1 MEPSASSPPWP
12 ASPELVVAIANERV
26 LVTGGAGVIGREV
39 IRLAGSA
46 GSTLLSIDRLPL
58 PEPPPPGTRHVE
70 ADLAMA
76 DLSMI
81 DAFRPTVILHLAA
94 TFERSQESP
103 DFWQPNWV
111 DNTTVSHRLAELA
124 PSLPDLQALV
134 FASSYL
140 VYDPRAYL
148 RSAPGGSPTVLSER
162 APLGPRNL
170 CGAAKLYSESEFAF
184 AAGTSRTAFRT
195 AFARIFRVYGR
206 GSRDVISRFVRDALA
221 GEPLDLYRPENRFD
235 YIHAQDV
242 AEGLLRIAAE
252 PAASGAINVSRGQ
265 ARSIHEV
272 VAAIR
277 AAMPGRTVE
286 TRLREIDEP
295 FEASQ
300 ADLHRLE
307 DVVRWRPSI
316 TLEEGIRT
324 LVAHEE
330 SSRDPA
336 RA

>member
-1 MEPSASSPPWP
+1 MG
-12 ASPELVVAIANERV
+12 IANERV
-26 LVTGGAGVIGREV
+26 LLTGGAGVIGREV
-39 IRLAGSA
+39 IRLAAST
-46 GSTLLSIDRLPL
+46 GSTVLSIDRLPL

-70 ADLAMA
+70 ADLAIT

-140 VYDPRAYL
+140 VYDPSAYL
-148 RSAPGGSPTVLSER
+148 RKDPGGPPTVLSER
-162 APLGPRNL
+162 AALGPRNL
-170 CGAAKLYSESEFAF
+170 CGAAKLYAESEFAF
-184 AAGTSRTAFRT
+184 AAMSRTGLRT

-206 GSRDVISRFVRDALA
+206 GSRDVISRFVHAALSD
-221 GEPLDLYRPENRFD
+221 EPLDVYRPENRFD
-235 YIHAQDV
+235 YVHAQDV

-252 PAASGAINVSRGQ
+252 PAASGAINVARGQ
-265 ARSIHEV
+265 ARSIQEV

-286 TRLREIDEP
+286 SRVREIDEP

-300 ADLHRLE
+300 ADLGRLE
-307 DVVRWRPSI
+307 DVVHWRPSI